1 MSVETARL
9 MAHLVVGGTVI
20 IVLGFIGATL
30 VALFRSAFSVS
41 QKSSQPKKVAE
52 GFSFKIQGKEDIL
65 TPKKQKLFS
74 LRCLRKAKKQPMA
87 VRKDDPSL
95 DWSPVLSLEEE
106 KNLFVPTF
114 QRLKRLAQ
122 GLPASTEPQSVNQE
136 HLAATAQSVQESGD
150 GDLFEKKDI
159 FQLDPALAPN

>member
-9 MAHLVVGGTVI
+9 MAHLVVGGTVV
-20 IVLGFIGATL
+20 IVLGFM
-30 VALFRSAFSVS
+30 FRSVFSVS
-41 QKSSQPKKVAE
+41 KKSSQPKKVAE
-52 GFSFKIQGKEDIL
+52 GFTFKIQGKEDIL

-74 LRCLRKAKKQPMA
+74 LRGLRKAKKQPMA

-122 GLPASTEPQSVNQE
+122 GLPASTESQSVNQE